1 MELSEAIAKSIVLL
15 QQGEPLALAMNPAQ
29 GYHLAFSGGKDSQVL
44 LSLAKLAGVRFHAE
58 YTVTGNDA
66 PENIYFI
73 REHYPYVHWL
83 HPKKKFLALVR
94 EKGLPT
100 ITRRFCCERLKEGMG
115 KGEAVLTGVRWEE
128 SRKRSA
134 YQPVEVMSRRKE
146 HQGQDHG
153 RTVEWLQ
160 QTEHQC
166 IKGQDRVMVRPMLH
180 WSSDMVWEYI
190 SRFNIPVNPLYKD
203 HGRVGCM
210 FCPFASRPQLQWYR
224 NQYAGFDKALHLAL
238 DDYWMKY
245 PQHMLPS
252 VYAYVDWWISK
263 DTVEVY
269 KAKRGFKEPFYP
281 TVGYACPPDGG
292 KGSNGTQ
299 CRSCLNEGR

>member
-1 MELSEAIAKSIVLL
+1 MELSEAIAQSIILL

-44 LSLAKLAGVRFHAE
+44 LSLAKLSGVRFHAE

-66 PENIYFI
+66 PENVYFI
-73 REHYPYVHWL
+73 REHYPDVHWL
-83 HPKKKFLALVR
+83 HPKKKFFALVR

-100 ITRRFCCERLKEGMG
+100 MTRRFCCERLKEGMG
-115 KGEAVLTGVRWEE
+115 KGEVVLTGVRWEE
-128 SRKRSA
+128 SRKRAA
-134 YQPVEVMSRRKE
+134 YRPIEVMSRRKE

-153 RTVEWLQ
+153 RSVEWLQ

-166 IKGQDRVMVRPMLH
+166 IKGQDRVMVRPLLH
-180 WSSDMVWEYI
+180 WTSDMVWEYI
-190 SRFNIPVNPLYKD
+190 NHYRLPVNPLYES

-224 NQYAGFDKALHLAL
+224 NQYPGFDKALHLAL
-238 DDYWMKY
+238 DDFWQKY

-252 VYAYVDWWISK
+252 IYAYVDWWVSK
-263 DTVEVY
+263 ETVEVY
-269 KAKRGFKEPFYP
+269 KARRQFREPFYP
-281 TVGYACPPDGG
+281 TVGHACPPDGG

-299 CRSCLNEGR
+299 CRSSLNESR